1 MPAAL
6 CVSVIST
13 LTSPGNSPRE
23 GAAKMPSPVPSPLR
37 TCFGTLVA
45 AAMLAGCAKKQDAPK
60 PPPPVVGVMTVQPSS
75 VPIDIELPGR
85 TAPYQTSDVRPQV
98 TGILLKRLFVE
109 GGHVHAGQPLYRIDP
124 APYRAALGQA
134 QGNLASAQANAVAA
148 RLKAGRYG
156 DLEKLRAVARQD
168 ADDARA
174 TAGQADAAIKQ
185 TRSALDA
192 ARINLDYT
200 TVRAP
205 ISGTISRS
213 IVTPGA
219 LVTASQTNALAT
231 IQTLDP
237 IYVDIQ
243 QSASELL
250 ALRKAMMT
258 GGALPAEA
266 PVKLKLE
273 DGTPYAGTGR
283 LEFAEVTVDQS
294 TGSVLLRARFPN
306 STGFLLPGMFV
317 RAVVTQTR
325 RNDVFQLPAQAV
337 QHNPRGDATVMVVG
351 AGNKAEQRAVET
363 QAMQGNS
370 WIVTKGLKPGDR
382 VIIEGTGNAKP
393 GTVVR
398 PVAATGSAAE
408 SAIVTPPARTSGTA
422 SGGGAAAGK

>member
-6 CVSVIST
+6 CMFVISA
-13 LTSPGNSPRE
+13 LTSRRNSLRDS
-23 GAAKMPSPVPSPLR
+23 AAQMTFPVPFPRRACLA
-37 TCFGTLVA
+37 TLLA
-45 AAMLAGCAKKQDAPK
+45 AALAAGCAKKPDAPK
-60 PPPPVVGVMTVQPSS
+60 PPPPVVGVITVQPSS

-85 TAPYQTSDVRPQV
+85 TAPFQTSDVRPQV

-109 GGHVHAGQPLYRIDP
+109 GTHVRAGQPLYRIDP

-148 RLKAGRYG
+148 RLKAGRYS

-174 TAGQADAAIKQ
+174 TAGQADASIKQ
-185 TRSALDA
+185 TASALDA

-200 TVRAP
+200 TIRAP

-219 LVTASQTNALAT
+219 LVTASQTDALAT

-243 QSASELL
+243 QSSSELL
-250 ALRKAMMT
+250 ALRKAMMS
-258 GGALPAEA
+258 GGAVPAEA
-266 PVKLKLE
+266 PVTLKLE
-273 DGTPYAGTGR
+273 DGTAYAGTGR
-283 LEFAEVTVDQS
+283 LEFAEVTVDPS

-306 STGFLLPGMFV
+306 PTGFLLPGMFV

-337 QHNPRGDATVMVVG
+337 QHNPRGDASVMVVG
-351 AGNKAEQRAVET
+351 AGNKIEQRPVET
-363 QAMQGNS
+363 QAMQGDS
-370 WIVTKGLKPGDR
+370 WVITKGLKAGDR
-382 VIIEGTGNAKP
+382 VVIEGTGNAKP

-398 PVAATGSAAE
+398 PTTATGSVAE
-408 SAIVTPPARTSGTA
+408 SAIITPPSKGQAN
-422 SGGGAAAGK
+422 GGGAAAGK